1 MGRERRGKQSEG
13 GGRKDGLTGEGDR
26 GRREDEV
33 EEGRLAK
40 VQSNIF
46 SHNQMAWRSVFLSR
60 G

>member
-1 MGRERRGKQSEG
+1 MRG